1 MIYLMLIAAIIFA
14 IFISNH
20 IEKIKREDQIKRE
33 IENDEVIRDDK

>member
-20 IEKIKREDQIKRE
+20 IEKMKREEKMKRG
-33 IENDEVIRDDK
+33 